1 MGTITIPNS
10 QHHLSLN
17 NSTWPFTFVS
27 TPLKSFVSYLSFTL
41 GSNRHIA
48 RLVFFVY
55 SIDCFIVWGCWLVFW
70 LGGDWDVFC
79 LVGPSLLVRSTIQQ
93 DHSKVFSR
101 IRIGFQMRSISVSSV
116 PARRFRRSHPHFN
129 FYATFAGSTL
139 LLRNNHTGYSNTEV
153 IYSVA
158 GSISHW

>member
-1 MGTITIPNS
+1 
-10 QHHLSLN
+10 
-17 NSTWPFTFVS
+17 
-27 TPLKSFVSYLSFTL
+27 
-41 GSNRHIA
+41 
-48 RLVFFVY
+48 
-55 SIDCFIVWGCWLVFW
+55 VWGCWLVHW

-93 DHSKVFSR
+93 DHSKVVSR
-101 IRIGFQMRSISVSSV
+101 FRIGFKMRSISVSSV
-116 PARRFRRSHPHFN
+116 PARRFRRFHPHLN

>member
-1 MGTITIPNS
+1 
-10 QHHLSLN
+10 
-17 NSTWPFTFVS
+17 
-27 TPLKSFVSYLSFTL
+27 
-41 GSNRHIA
+41 
-48 RLVFFVY
+48 LVH
-55 SIDCFIVWGCWLVFW
+55 W

-93 DHSKVFSR
+93 DHSKVVSR
-101 IRIGFQMRSISVSSV
+101 FRIGFEMRSISVSSV
-116 PARRFRRSHPHFN
+116 PARRFRRSQPHFN

-158 GSISHW
+158 GSLFIGNKGVKVAVVTLRGCFDTVIGSNI